1 MCGGEPGGDGR
12 REGGGWGQRACGPL
26 NWLLAVTVLCVGLAW
41 SELHLESSPDLDFFI
56 YKMGLIVK
64 KLLCKGPSSSES
76 P

>member
-41 SELHLESSPDLDFFI
+41 SELHLESSPDLDFFM
-56 YKMGLIVK
+56 YYDLNSVNLNLMCEVLI
-64 KLLCKGPSSSES
+64 LS
-76 P
+76 